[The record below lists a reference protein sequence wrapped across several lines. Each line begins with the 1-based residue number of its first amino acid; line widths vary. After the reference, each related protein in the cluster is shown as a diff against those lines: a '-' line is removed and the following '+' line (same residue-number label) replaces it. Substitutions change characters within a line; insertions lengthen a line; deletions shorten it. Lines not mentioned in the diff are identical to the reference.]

1 VSSAERYVRTLKR
14 AAELVGGEDELASI
28 LHTTPDVLA
37 LWLSGKLAPPLKKYL
52 AALELITHRGAKR
65 R

>member
-1 VSSAERYVRTLKR
+1 
-14 AAELVGGEDELASI
+14 
-28 LHTTPDVLA
+28 VLA